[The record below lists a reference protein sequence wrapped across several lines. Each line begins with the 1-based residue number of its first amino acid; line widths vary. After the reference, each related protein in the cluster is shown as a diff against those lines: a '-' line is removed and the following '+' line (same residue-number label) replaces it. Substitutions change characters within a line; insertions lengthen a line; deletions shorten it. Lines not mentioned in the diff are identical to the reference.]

1 MPEKPV
7 VIITGASSGI
17 GESAARQFARAGYCV
32 VLAAR
37 RKERLQALADDI
49 FREGG
54 EVLVAP
60 TDVSQIDE
68 IENLVQ
74 ASLERFG
81 RIDVLFNNAGI
92 GRFKWLEELAV
103 KDIED
108 LVRINLMGTIYT
120 SRAVLPHMI
129 ERRSGNIINMVS
141 IAGLIGSPTYSIY
154 AATKFAVRGFT
165 EALRREVGVYDIHVS
180 GIYPGAVSTEFAAHT
195 QAKRKT
201 GVTTPKAL
209 RLSSDDVARAVL
221 GLVNRPRR
229 MLVLPW
235 YMHLA
240 VMVNT
245 LFAWLVDWIVEKRF
259 VARERDLSG

>member
-17 GESAARQFARAGYCV
+17 GEATARQFAQAGYCV

-37 RKERLQALADDI
+37 RVERLQSLLD
-49 FREGG
+49 EVVQMGG
-54 EVLVAP
+54 EGLVVP
-60 TDVSQIDE
+60 TDVCQLVD
-68 IENLVQ
+68 IENLV
-74 ASLERFG
+74 SLTMDRFG

-92 GRFKWLEELAV
+92 GRFKWLEDLSVEE
-103 KDIED
+103 IEN
-108 LVRINLMGTIYT
+108 LIRINLMGVIYT

-129 ERRSGNIINMVS
+129 KRRSGSIINMVS

-154 AATKFAVRGFT
+154 AASKYAVRGFS
-165 EALRREVGVYDIHVS
+165 EALRREVAVFGIRVS
-180 GIYPGAVSTEFAAHT
+180 GIYPGAVSTEFANHT

-201 GVTTPKAL
+201 RITTPSVL
-209 RLSSDDVARAVL
+209 RLSSADVARAVV
-221 GLVNRPRR
+221 GLVQRPRR

-235 YMHLA
+235 FMHLA
-240 VMVNT
+240 VWINS
-245 LFAWLVDWIVEKRF
+245 LSAWLVDWVVERRF